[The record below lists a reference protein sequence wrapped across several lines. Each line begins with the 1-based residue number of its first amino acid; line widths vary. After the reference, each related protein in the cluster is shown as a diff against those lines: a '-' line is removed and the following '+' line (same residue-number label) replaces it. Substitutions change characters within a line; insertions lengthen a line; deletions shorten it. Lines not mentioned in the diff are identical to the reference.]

1 MSYKEVQRIYK
12 EQFGKTAKSSW
23 IAQIKSENGKTSGPS
38 PNRDGDYKHPC
49 PDSERKR
56 LTKVLKNLR
65 MI

>member
-38 PNRDGDYKHPC
+38 PNRDGDYKASMP
-49 PDSERKR
+49 
-56 LTKVLKNLR
+56 
-65 MI
+65 

>member
-38 PNRDGDYKHPC
+38 PNRDGDYKHHVPI
-49 PDSERKR
+49 
-56 LTKVLKNLR
+56 LKEKGSQNSSKN
-65 MI
+65 

>member
-38 PNRDGDYKHPC
+38 PNRDAITSIHALILREKGSQNY
-49 PDSERKR
+49 S
-56 LTKVLKNLR
+56 KN
-65 MI
+65 